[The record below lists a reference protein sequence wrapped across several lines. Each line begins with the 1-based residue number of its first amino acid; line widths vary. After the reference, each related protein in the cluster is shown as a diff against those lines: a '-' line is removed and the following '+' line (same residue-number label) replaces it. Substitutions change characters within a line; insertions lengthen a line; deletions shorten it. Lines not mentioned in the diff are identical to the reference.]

1 MLFLCP
7 KGGDSIY
14 LMFGDSFSIEDYN
27 EEVEDVFIDWILT
40 AFARYKEHPPKVG
53 ICLDD
58 VARYITKE
66 FNVRKYI
73 FENGR
78 DKSIENIEKILDM
91 DIDKRQKEKI
101 LEKIGEQTLENES
114 WVSEVRIFEIL
125 NDYEDIAPSSQV
137 TVMHPEI
144 NEKME
149 KSR

>member
-14 LMFGDSFSIEDYN
+14 LMFEDCFSIDDYN
-27 EEVEDVFIDWILT
+27 EEVEDVFIDWILPT
-40 AFARYKEHPPKVG
+40 FARYKEYPPKVG
-53 ICLDD
+53 MSLDD
-58 VARYITKE
+58 IARYITKE
-66 FNVRKYI
+66 FNVKKYI

-78 DKSIENIEKILDM
+78 DKSIENLEKILDM
-91 DIDKRQKEKI
+91 DIDKKQKEKI
-101 LEKIGEQTLENES
+101 LEKIGELTPENES

-137 TVMHPEI
+137 TVVHPEI